1 MTKLSLID
9 KKISYCAKGTVSLF
23 LQGNNNL
30 STMNV
35 LVVLAHP
42 ELKSFNG
49 AMYKSTIEALTNEG
63 HQVKVSDLYRMN
75 FDPVSGRDNFTT
87 VKDASFLKVQ
97 LEEVFALE
105 HNGFVEELSIEQEKV
120 EWCDL
125 MIWHFPL
132 WWFSIPAILKGWQ
145 DRVFAMGRFYKGGH
159 LYEDGMMK
167 GKKVLLAIT
176 TGTEYEA
183 YQYGGFYNGDM
194 ESILR
199 PIHRGMFEFLGFSV
213 LKPQICYAVAHI
225 TNDERKKELE
235 KWESRLMQ
243 IEEEEAIIV
252 GKY

>member
-1 MTKLSLID
+1 
-9 KKISYCAKGTVSLF
+9 
-23 LQGNNNL
+23 
-30 STMNV
+30 MNV
-35 LVVLAHP
+35 IVVLAHP
-42 ELKSFNG
+42 EPKSFSG
-49 AMYKSTIEALTNEG
+49 AMFKSTIETLEMEG

-75 FDPVSGRDNFTT
+75 FDPVSDRRNFTT

-105 HNGFVEELSIEQEKV
+105 HNGFVEELTIEQEKV

-132 WWFSIPAILKGWQ
+132 WWFSVPAILKGWQ
-145 DRVFAMGRFYKGGH
+145 DRVFAMERFYKGDH
-159 LYEDGMMK
+159 LYENGMMK
-167 GKKVLLAIT
+167 GKKALLSVT

-183 YQYGGFYNGDM
+183 YQYGGFHNGNM

-213 LKPQICYAVAHI
+213 LEPQISYAVAHM
-225 TNDERKKELE
+225 TDEQRKAEFK
-235 KWESRLMQ
+235 KWESRLKQ
-243 IEEEEAIIV
+243 IENEKVIVV